1 MSEPRNQQK
10 GSGGQKPGQQ
20 RNQAE
25 VDKKRKRWREVG
37 RQQEEQDKKR
47 RESGVVPGDDK
58 APHSSEVWPMHAPV
72 VLQTAHER
80 EEITVAVRA
89 DDLLNGDTA
98 DPEQHPIAIALR
110 RQDDVDDARVTK
122 TETLVRR
129 GKKWFRYNAPD
140 KRLFNQLQK
149 TLTAAPD

>member
-58 APHSSEVWPMHAPV
+58 APHSSEV
-72 VLQTAHER
+72 
-80 EEITVAVRA
+80 
-89 DDLLNGDTA
+89 
-98 DPEQHPIAIALR
+98 
-110 RQDDVDDARVTK
+110 
-122 TETLVRR
+122 
-129 GKKWFRYNAPD
+129 
-140 KRLFNQLQK
+140 
-149 TLTAAPD
+149 